1 MDPEEHRY
9 LEFFKKLSIL
19 GDNGHFTAGVVNR
32 ALYCRISSSSGCW
45 LWGCHLIFSPTWIY
59 KHFPFLPK
67 DVHEKL
73 IQFALER
80 GIGGVI
86 SALATNSFH
95 GPIELEMAHCKVVV
109 SIGMRMVP
117 CHPRDIYLY
126 CIP

>member
-32 ALYCRISSSSGCW
+32 ALYCRVSSGSGCW
-45 LWGCHLIFSPTWIY
+45 FWGCYLLYLPTWIY
-59 KHFPFLPK
+59 KHCPFLPK
-67 DVHEKL
+67 DGHEKQ

-80 GIGGVI
+80 GIGGGI
-86 SALATNSFH
+86 SALATNSYH
-95 GPIELEMAHCKVVV
+95 TPIELEMAPLFKVV

-117 CHPRDIYLY
+117 CHPKDIYLY